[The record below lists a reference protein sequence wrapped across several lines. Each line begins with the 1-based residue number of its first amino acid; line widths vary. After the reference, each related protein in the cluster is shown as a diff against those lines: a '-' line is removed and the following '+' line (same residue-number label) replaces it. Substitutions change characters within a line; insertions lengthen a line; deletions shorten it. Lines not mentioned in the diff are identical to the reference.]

1 MEIIEPLVSIMA
13 AMKVDFITVDSCGV
27 IVPAGWLLAKCFGL
41 APADQVVEV
50 QHVEVVKRFLSVPSP
65 EDVKVV

>member
-1 MEIIEPLVSIMA
+1 MEIVEPLDSIMA

-41 APADQVVEV
+41 APADQVV
-50 QHVEVVKRFLSVPSP
+50 
-65 EDVKVV
+65 

>member
-1 MEIIEPLVSIMA
+1 MA

-27 IVPAGWLLAKCFGL
+27 IVPTGWLLAKCFRL
-41 APADQVVEV
+41 TPADQVVEV
-50 QHVEVVKRFLSVPSP
+50 QHVEVVKCFLSVPSP